1 MYDSESENSSQRDEL
16 IVHFSDANDRH
27 DISTLVWDFEDFNIL
42 SDLTY
47 MDVYGGLDPNDGNY
61 EKFLRLL
68 RSDRRRW
75 SEVNFGGLD
84 DYGSPSQSSL
94 EFLSLLAATVQNTD
108 HYTLTANCYRGAP
121 TFACLNTG
129 MSNIKEIT
137 LECMDPMTAAEME
150 VFAQGLASSSCKLT
164 TLTFSHFHFGP
175 DIADFLN
182 MGLERNRSLQCLR
195 TENCGLE
202 PEVLSALVSTLHHI
216 PTMTSLTLSGAEM
229 YSVPVQNSLRKWL
242 ERDDCKLEELDL
254 ARYGPPDDETLPNFN
269 LEHPNRSVRSIRL
282 KLENMKVQSSSI
294 MLRGLP
300 NFQRLTSLDLSNCD
314 ISDLQPLD
322 ALLLGEECS
331 LENLI
336 LDHNPIGNEAG
347 KVFASKLPR
356 MKTLKHLSLY
366 VVPCLDDDK
375 KLASYFCHCATQNRS
390 LQELNT
396 FLAFFLL
403 PGNAKL
409 QYSLRL
415 NRAWRSY
422 LGNNPGSLPL
432 NLLPLVCRRISA
444 ISQESKRE
452 WVISQKW
459 KRDREK
465 LEELDATF
473 ELLRENNVL
482 HIHNSSWNG

>member
-242 ERDDCKLEELDL
+242 ERDDCKLEELDVSPFTY
-254 ARYGPPDDETLPNFN
+254 RPSSPSNFTLDIERPN
-269 LEHPNRSVRSIRL
+269 LSIQSI
-282 KLENMKVQSSSI
+282 KIEGIKVESSS
-294 MLRGLP
+294 MLMRGLP
-300 NFQRLTSLDLSNCD
+300 RFEKLVKLDLGRCN
-314 ISDLQPLD
+314 ISDDLQLLD
-322 ALLLGEECS
+322 SLLLGETCR
-331 LENLI
+331 LESLI
-336 LDHNPIGNEAG
+336 LDRNPVSNEAG
-347 KVFASKLPR
+347 KIFAKKLPR
-356 MKTLKHLSLY
+356 MRKLKHLSLRD
-366 VVPCLDDDK
+366 VKFLEDNTT
-375 KLASYFCHCATQNRS
+375 AIYFRRCVTQNRS
-390 LQELNT
+390 LEELYP
-396 FLAFFLL
+396 FAIWKQL
-403 PGNAKL
+403 K
-409 QYSLRL
+409 YSLQL
-415 NRAWRSY
+415 NRAWRRH
-422 LGNNPGSLPL
+422 LGHNPGSLPL
-432 NLLPLVCRRISA
+432 NLLPLVIQRITT
-444 ISQESKRE
+444 IGYHDLDYFE
-452 WVISQKW
+452 VG
-459 KRDREK
+459 
-465 LEELDATF
+465 ELSLQVDGFDATF

-482 HIHNSSWNG
+482 QASWN